1 MKVKMKMIADYKDW
15 MNEIITNEL
24 IEIDLPIPTTETAS
38 DVANYVLFQFSDN
51 EVVMEQLYNIITEG
65 EKYYEDMD
73 VEEVINILEDF
84 FTHLPKKLIELTV
97 IYLQEKY
104 MQYQKVLMKQAET
117 VMSMTLE
124 RMETRIGESTESS
137 EKVES
142 IQTD

>member
-84 FTHLPKKLIELTV
+84 FTHLPKKLLELTV